1 MEQGRDESSH
11 PGRRFRHQARRRN
24 CEHHQADGGRV
35 LRLAPIVGDETF
47 MLTYVEG
54 FSDVPLDRL
63 LAHHRVQGKLVTITA
78 VSAPAR
84 SVVSPST
91 AIGFARKRA
100 GGEAG
105 SMAATW

>member
-1 MEQGRDESSH
+1 
-11 PGRRFRHQARRRN
+11 
-24 CEHHQADGGRV
+24 V

-91 AIGFARKRA
+91 AIGSSGSRGSARA
-100 GGEAG
+100 ATAG
-105 SMAATW
+105 STAATW